1 MESKVIKAKY
11 KLSFFWSGH
20 FGPDMEKIKQ
30 LSECFKDRNTFG
42 NIGNA
47 VKVLVGTQSTRENLR
62 LWTKARLTGYFFEV
76 FGIIVVVGITRVIYF
91 QFLEYEGYYLTKNW
105 FVRASLGYLNEL
117 KKPEF
122 SQQIKK
128 KIVMTNFCLDFCTFK
143 KFQSCQFFSPR
154 LDLLMRPAGIF
165 CQWTQILVT
174 RIYRTS
180 FQSSKIHEFRNK
192 RK

>member
-1 MESKVIKAKY
+1 MESKVINAKY
-11 KLSFFWSGH
+11 KLSLFWSGH

-30 LSECFKDRNTFG
+30 LSECFKHRNAFG

-62 LWTKARLTGYFFEV
+62 PWTKARLTGDFFEV

-117 KKPEF
+117 TKPEF
-122 SQQIKK
+122 SQKNQRKNCHDK
-128 KIVMTNFCLDFCTFK
+128 FLSRFLHHLKISKLSIFFTKAWSAHETSWYILPMDSNSSYQDLPYFVS
-143 KFQSCQFFSPR
+143 KF
-154 LDLLMRPAGIF
+154 
-165 CQWTQILVT
+165 
-174 RIYRTS
+174 
-180 FQSSKIHEFRNK
+180 
-192 RK
+192 